1 MHDGI
6 DVPIF
11 DGRTD
16 KTSGS
21 PVNLVSA
28 WLDGSAIYG
37 MSAEH
42 ENLLRS
48 WQNGTLKACN
58 RKGLRL
64 TLKVPLRKKQEA
76 SLEKQNHV
84 LATYQVQ
91 IKQGL

>member
-64 TLKVPLRKKQEA
+64 TLKVSLRKKN
-76 SLEKQNHV
+76 K
-84 LATYQVQ
+84 
-91 IKQGL
+91 KPR